1 MVALNHPAPT
11 FRSRSKLIAAAC
23 YTEDYQTVISE
34 DKVIPA
40 AASSL
45 GIYIAVGYVYSIRLS
60 ASIIGD
66 KWSLLEFHGS
76 ESINKC

>member
-11 FRSRSKLIAAAC
+11 FRSRSELIAAAC

-34 DKVIPA
+34 DVIPA